1 MDRVTVPEAA
11 ARLGV
16 SENALRKRIQRDTIE
31 WARDEEGRIYVYL
44 SEAMTEQADGYA
56 ADQAGDQSQLVE
68 SMQDQ
73 IDYLRDLLKTR
84 DQELAEMR
92 RLLAGALERIPELEA
107 PSEARDSS
115 PEAASERGARG
126 DASESSQEPA
136 QRRSWLLRWF
146 GF

>member
-31 WARDEEGRIYVYL
+31 WTRDEEGRIYVYL
-44 SEAMTEQADGYA
+44 SEAMTEQADGIA
-56 ADQAGDQSQLVE
+56 TDQAGDQSQLVE

-92 RLLAGALERIPELEA
+92 RLLAGALERIPELEPA
-107 PSEARDSS
+107 SETRDSS